1 MTSGPPAS
9 SLGPF
14 SSVWESQLCCRR
26 CLDAGE
32 TGVLSLDAEAPV
44 RKALNNT
51 IYLGLL
57 GRTDGL
63 ELGVG
68 QGILLVSLDSI

>member
-1 MTSGPPAS
+1 M
-9 SLGPF
+9 
-14 SSVWESQLCCRR
+14 WESQLCGRR

-63 ELGVG
+63 GLGVG